1 MGMLQMIKQQYKSEY
16 NQNVINVIT
25 LPNGDLHFL

>member
-1 MGMLQMIKQQYKSEY
+1 MLQIIKQQYKNEY

-25 LPNGDLHFL
+25 LPNGALDFL